1 LRDHD
6 SSRRKLLATLIPYL
20 INAYWKARTNLAPS
34 AVLSRALENYRETG
48 QRAHLRQDLLRSL
61 LGDIEDLNVVFER
74 GAFSFVLDKETTL
87 ELIGLYLRRV
97 FAKYGSYESA
107 YTILAAASI
116 QEPDAELKLPSKS
129 IFVKLAL
136 TDVLP
141 EAISQF
147 MERAKTLSPSEL
159 WRLELRGDEDIQLGP
174 VFTAENTVL
183 FGRLRRLGLDR
194 VLGEL
199 LGGDYVLDV
208 KRHGD
213 GMQVTFSN
221 ELQ

>member
-1 LRDHD
+1 
-6 SSRRKLLATLIPYL
+6 LATLIPYL

-34 AVLSRALENYRETG
+34 AVLSRALETYSETG
-48 QRAHLRQDLLRSL
+48 QRAHLQQDLARSL
-61 LGDIEDLNVVFER
+61 LRDIEDLEIVFER
-74 GAFSFVLDKETTL
+74 GAFSFALDKETTL
-87 ELIGLYLRRV
+87 ELIGLYLKRV
-97 FAKYGSYESA
+97 FAKYGSYESV
-107 YTILAAASI
+107 YTILATASI
-116 QEPDAELKLPSKS
+116 LEPDAELKLPNKS
-129 IFVKLAL
+129 IYVKLAL

-147 MERAKTLSPSEL
+147 MERAKTVSPSEL
-159 WRLELRGDEDIQLGP
+159 WLLELRGDEDIQLSP

-199 LGGDYVLDV
+199 LGGDCALDV
-208 KRHGD
+208 KPHGD
-213 GMQVTFSN
+213 GVQVTLSS